1 MLTSRNDADRL
12 RLLIALGN
20 QPGVSAWF
28 GAWFLGLMR
37 AAESRARRPQPKAR
51 FGSYLAGLR

>member
-1 MLTSRNDADRL
+1 MINSRDDAERL
-12 RLLIALGN
+12 KVLIALGN

-37 AAESRARRPQPKAR
+37 AAESRARRPQPKVR
-51 FGSYLAGLR
+51 FGTYLSGLR

>member
-1 MLTSRNDADRL
+1 MITSRNEADRL

-37 AAESRARRPQPKAR
+37 AAESQARQPQPKVR
-51 FGSYLAGLR
+51 FGSYLSGLR

>member
-28 GAWFLGLMR
+28 GAWFLGLTR
-37 AAESRARRPQPKAR
+37 AAATQARQPQPKAR
-51 FGSYLAGLR
+51 FGTYLAGLR